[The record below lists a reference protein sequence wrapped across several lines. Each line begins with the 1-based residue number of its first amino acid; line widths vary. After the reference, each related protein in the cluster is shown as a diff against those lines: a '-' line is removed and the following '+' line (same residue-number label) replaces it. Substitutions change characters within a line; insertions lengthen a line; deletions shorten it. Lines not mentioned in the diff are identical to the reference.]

1 MRTTQKI
8 IIALWWTALGC
19 LPAQAGDV
27 QGLITDASGKPVA
40 NAVIALYGRDA
51 AASVSVTA
59 TATATVTAPA
69 TAAMDQRDRQFAP
82 HVLVVQR
89 GTDVRFPN
97 SDDIRHQVYSFSPAK
112 TFSLPLYHGVP
123 ANPLR
128 FDQAGEVV
136 LGCNIHDRM
145 LGYIYVVETPWFGKS
160 DAAGALNIGNVPAG
174 SYRARLWYPGLAQTA
189 VPIEKT
195 VQVTATGSV
204 SVSFDNAVAESLP
217 EPQPTTTRSWGERR
231 ERSR

>member
-8 IIALWWTALGC
+8 IIALWWTALGF
-19 LPAQAGDV
+19 LPAHAGEV

-40 NAVIALYGRDA
+40 NAVIALYGGDA
-51 AASVSVTA
+51 ATSAS
-59 TATATVTAPA
+59 VTAPA

-160 DAAGALNIGNVPAG
+160 DAAGAVRIGKVPAG
-174 SYRARLWYPGLAQTA
+174 SYRARLWYPGLAPTVQ
-189 VPIEKT
+189 PIEKA
-195 VQVTATGSV
+195 VQVTATGGV
-204 SVSFDNAVAESLP
+204 SVGFDNAVAELLP
-217 EPQPTTTRSWGERR
+217 ESQPTTTRSWGERR
-231 ERSR
+231 ERNR